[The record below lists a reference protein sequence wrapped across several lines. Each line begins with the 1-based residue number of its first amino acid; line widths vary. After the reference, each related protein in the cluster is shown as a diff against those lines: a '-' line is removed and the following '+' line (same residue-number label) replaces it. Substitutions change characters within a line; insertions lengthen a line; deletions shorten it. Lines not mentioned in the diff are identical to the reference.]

1 MMKRLSLAASAVAS
15 FALTAHADVKP
26 LDSEDFA
33 KYPAVS
39 SVSMSL
45 EGDMLVGVVADPTRD
60 GEQSAAAYWDLSG
73 DIDVSKPLVP
83 SNITP
88 TSGRSLFFGASA
100 LKQKHSLWFTVQ
112 PYTGALEG
120 CGEGKTTGATKK
132 YLQKVYMGN
141 ERIKKIDDLPNGRAE
156 VGASKMMLRC
166 FELVG
171 ETAIASLLPLDPS
184 KVVIS
189 RATTKNGTSYFEHDL
204 ATGREKFMFK
214 ASDVEGYGL
223 SNRDGSIRSATKL
236 VFEDGAYRQY
246 IRLYNPETGELE
258 REAPLTTEIANRYTM
273 APAAL
278 QEGTNKYFVLTDKF
292 DDKVSVYLYD
302 TVANTFS
309 SEPVFAHPEFDISGI
324 ITSQREE
331 DFGQVLGFNYD
342 GPVRKTYWLDPEMK
356 SIQDGLDAAFPGKN
370 VVLNDYTNDR
380 NRVLFTVSAGDF
392 PPAYFLLVDKSKV
405 AVIGS
410 ERPWIDT
417 DSLGKSEFVYYE
429 ARDGLQIPAL
439 ITMPA
444 GYQEGQK
451 ARGAIIHPHGGPW
464 ARDFDNFDGSGWTQY
479 FASRGYIV
487 LRPQFRG
494 STGWGRKLWTAGDG
508 EWGQKMQDDNDD
520 AAAWLIENGYV
531 DADKVAIHGYSYG
544 GFASIAA
551 VVRPNSPYQCAIS
564 GAGVAN
570 LARIQNEWGDNR
582 VQRAFQGN
590 TVKGMDPQANTKHAN
605 IPILLYHGDYDV
617 RVPIFHSRDFFNA
630 VKKSEPESEFI
641 SLKQMGH
648 QGNKWLP
655 EHKNSVLVEMERFLT
670 TTCGM

>member
-60 GEQSAAAYWDLSG
+60 GEQTAAAYWDLSG

-88 TSGRSLFFGASA
+88 TSGRSLFFAANA
-100 LKQKHSLWFTVQ
+100 LKQKQSLWFTVQ

-189 RATTKNGTSYFEHDL
+189 RQTTKNGTSYFEHDL

-630 VKKSEPESEFI
+630 VKKREPQSEFI

>member
-60 GEQSAAAYWDLSG
+60 GEQTAAAYWDLSG

-88 TSGRSLFFGASA
+88 TSGRSLFFAANA
-100 LKQKHSLWFTVQ
+100 LKQKQSLWFTVQ

-189 RATTKNGTSYFEHDL
+189 RQTTKNGTSYFEHDL

-392 PPAYFLLVDKSKV
+392 PPAYFLLVEKSKV

-630 VKKSEPESEFI
+630 VKKREPQSEFI

>member
-33 KYPAVS
+33 KYPAVT

-88 TSGRSLFFGASA
+88 TSGRSLFFAANA
-100 LKQKHSLWFTVQ
+100 LKQKQSLWFTVQ

-189 RATTKNGTSYFEHDL
+189 RQTTKNGTSYFEHDL

-630 VKKSEPESEFI
+630 VKKREPESEFI

>member
-88 TSGRSLFFGASA
+88 TSGRSLFFAANA
-100 LKQKHSLWFTVQ
+100 LKQKQSLWFTVQ

-189 RATTKNGTSYFEHDL
+189 RQTTKNGTSYFEHDL
-204 ATGREKFMFK
+204 TTGREKFMFK

-223 SNRDGSIRSATKL
+223 SNRDGSILSATKL
-236 VFEDGAYRQY
+236 EYEDGAYRQY

-258 REAPLTTEIANRYTM
+258 PEAPLTTEISNRYTM
-273 APAAL
+273 APAAP

-370 VVLNDYTNDR
+370 VALNDYTNDR

-582 VQRAFQGN
+582 VQRVVQGN

-617 RVPIFHSRDFFNA
+617 RVPIFHSRDFYNA
-630 VKKSEPESEFI
+630 IKKREPQSEFI

>member
-60 GEQSAAAYWDLSG
+60 GEQTAAAYWDLSG

-88 TSGRSLFFGASA
+88 TSGRSLFFAANA
-100 LKQKHSLWFTVQ
+100 LKQKQSLWFTVQ

-189 RATTKNGTSYFEHDL
+189 RQTTKNGTSYFEHDL

-617 RVPIFHSRDFFNA
+617 RVPIFHSRDFYNA
-630 VKKSEPESEFI
+630 IKKDQPQSEFI
-641 SLKQMGH
+641 TLKQMGH
-648 QGNKWLP
+648 QSNKWLP
-655 EHKNSVLVEMERFLT
+655 EHKDRVLTEMERFLA